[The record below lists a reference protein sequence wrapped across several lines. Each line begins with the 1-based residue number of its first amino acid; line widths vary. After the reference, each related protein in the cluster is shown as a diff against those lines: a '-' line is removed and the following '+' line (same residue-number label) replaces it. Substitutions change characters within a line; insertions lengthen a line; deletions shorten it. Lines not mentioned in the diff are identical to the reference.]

1 MTKLTKITIPII
13 FLISTVI
20 VFLSFLLI
28 NNSASAQNF
37 DKTIFFPEVN
47 VTNSNN
53 HNYSLDEEFILFN
66 NTGADTNGQTPVKVV
81 NPDFWLFTPFVKL
94 VKGQKYVTNPLNEG
108 DINYSSISIKLAPI
122 RSVSSDIR
130 NLTDADPDNPDD
142 MTLGTPIEL
151 GHYIAGVGAVGVNSN
166 SFNIPSNL
174 QSGNYILYVYLQY
187 PYNITGVFSNA
198 ATVTGSDNNNNQVQ
212 SNGQ

>member
-13 FLISTVI
+13 FLLSIVI
-20 VFLSFLLI
+20 VFLSFLSI
-28 NNSASAQNF
+28 NNSAIAQNF

-53 HNYSLDEEFILFN
+53 QNYSLDEEFILFN
-66 NTGADTNGQTPVKVV
+66 NTAAEINGQTPVKVV

-94 VKGQKYVTNPLNEG
+94 VKGQKYVTSPLNEG
-108 DINYSSISIKLAPI
+108 DINYSSISIKLSPI

-151 GHYIAGVGAVGVNSN
+151 SHYVAGKVGDNSN
-166 SFNIPSNL
+166 SFNIPANL

-198 ATVTGSDNNNNQVQ
+198 ATVTSSDNNSNQVQ
-212 SNGQ
+212 SNSQ

>member
-13 FLISTVI
+13 FLVSTVFI
-20 VFLSFLLI
+20 FLFFLSI
-28 NNSASAQNF
+28 NNSAIAQNF

-53 HNYSLDEEFILFN
+53 QNYSLDEEFILFN
-66 NTGADTNGQTPVKVV
+66 NTAAEINGQTPVKVV

-94 VKGQKYVTNPLNEG
+94 VKEQKYVTSPLNEG
-108 DINYSSISIKLAPI
+108 DINYSSISIKIAPI

-151 GHYIAGVGAVGVNSN
+151 SHYVAGGGGDNSN
-166 SFNIPSNL
+166 SFNIPANL

-198 ATVTGSDNNNNQVQ
+198 ATVTSSDNNSNQVQ
-212 SNGQ
+212 SNNK